1 MGGEQILGDRYRLVS
16 QLGAGGMGVV
26 WSAFDRVLDRQVAVK
41 VLTPAY
47 ARDAVSRR
55 RVLAEARA
63 AARLTHPHVA
73 NVYDYGESTTDA
85 GERVPF
91 VVMELLPGRS
101 LAARLK
107 RGQLSVELTLRIC
120 AEIASALAAAHAHGV
135 VHRDVKPANVMLTP
149 GGAKVVDFGLAA
161 VVGQPDDVD
170 GTGELLGTAAYL
182 APERLAGHPVVA
194 ASDVYALGLIL
205 YRMLAGRAPWTTES
219 ATQMLSAHAY
229 LEPAPLPRLPGV
241 PPVVTDLVHRCLTKD
256 PAGRPASGE
265 LAVTLAQ
272 AAGVRLPVDGLRYDE
287 DEQEADDGR
296 DGDSSSSGSGR
307 RSGSGSGRRSG
318 SGSGDSL
325 AGWPAGTVAA
335 HTPYVARLHEHLD
348 TSLDHVALRR
358 QASLLLRGAVG
369 FDLAIWAVLDPVT
382 LMWASCVVDGGP
394 HDARFE
400 QELFA
405 NEYGQDDVLK
415 LAELADG
422 PQIASLVDR
431 THGDPVASRRF
442 RNLLRPAGFTD
453 ELRMTFTDVAGTCG
467 AVLLYRAGGT
477 FSESERAHLG
487 PAGPLLAGA
496 LRHTLVRE
504 DQPAPHPAHDAPAAP
519 APGRSRRLPRLGRR
533 TGREPTPAPAVPPR
547 PRRPVT
553 GTLTISPDGRLFDLS
568 EDARALLDTAELDRV
583 GVAVTRGRTS
593 GVIDPAGGRRHDGRF
608 LAFHAAHRDDS
619 VAVTVQRIRPHQ
631 ASEFV
636 CRALGLRPSQWRLLG
651 AVVRGG
657 STTAIAAELDMTA
670 YAVQEGMMALFTAFG
685 VTGRPDLTK
694 TLFFEHYLPLHAADA
709 RVNRD

>member
-1 MGGEQILGDRYRLVS
+1 
-16 QLGAGGMGVV
+16 MGVV

-47 ARDAVSRR
+47 ARDAASRR

-73 NVYDYGESTTDA
+73 NVYDYGESVTEA

-107 RGQLSVELTLRIC
+107 RGPVSVELSLRIC

-149 GGAKVVDFGLAA
+149 AGAKVVDFGLAA
-161 VVGQPDDVD
+161 VVGQPDDPD
-170 GTGELLGTAAYL
+170 GTGEVLGTAAYL

-194 ASDVYALGLIL
+194 ASDVYALGIIL
-205 YRMLAGRAPWTTES
+205 YRMLCGRAPWTTES
-219 ATQMLSAHAY
+219 ATQMLNAHAY

-241 PPVVTDLVHRCLTKD
+241 PPVVHDLVHRCLDKD
-256 PAGRPASGE
+256 PAARPASAE
-265 LAVTLAQ
+265 LTVTLAQ
-272 AAGVRLPVDGLRYDE
+272 AAGIRLAVEGVRYDE
-287 DEQEADDGR
+287 DEPAGDDGR
-296 DGDSSSSGSGR
+296 DEREADSAG
-307 RSGSGSGRRSG
+307 SGSGSGRG
-318 SGSGDSL
+318 SGSGDPL
-325 AGWPAGTVAA
+325 AGWPDGTVEA
-335 HTPYVARLHEHLD
+335 HTPFLTRLREHLD

-405 NEYGQDDVLK
+405 NEYGQHDVLK
-415 LAELADG
+415 LAELAEG
-422 PQIASLVDR
+422 SQVGTLADR
-431 THGDPVASRRF
+431 THGDPAASRRF
-442 RNLLRPAGFTD
+442 RGLLRPLGFTD
-453 ELRMTFTDVAGTCG
+453 ELRLTFTDVAGTCG
-467 AVLLYRAGGT
+467 ALLLYRAGGT
-477 FSESERAHLG
+477 FGESEVGQLASAG
-487 PAGPLLAGA
+487 PALATA
-496 LRHTLVRE
+496 LRHTLDRDDRSV
-504 DQPAPHPAHDAPAAP
+504 PHPVTTAPEPGAAS
-519 APGRSRRLPRLGRR
+519 RSRSLRLPRLGRL
-533 TGREPTPAPAVPPR
+533 TGRPTDRPAEPRPPA
-547 PRRPVT
+547 PRRPVN
-553 GTLTISPDGRLFDLS
+553 GALTISPDGRLFDLS
-568 EDARALLDTAELDRV
+568 EDARALLDTAELDKV

-593 GVIDPAGGRRHDGRF
+593 GLVDPTGGRRHDGRW
-608 LAFHAAHRDDS
+608 LVFHADHRADS

-631 ASEFV
+631 VSEFV

-657 STTAIAAELDMTA
+657 STTQIAAELDMSA
-670 YAVQEGMMALFTAFG
+670 YAVQEGMTALFTAFG
-685 VTGRPDLTK
+685 VHGRLELATE
-694 TLFFEHYLPLHAADA
+694 LFFEHYLPLHAADS
-709 RVNRD
+709 RVPRD